1 METPSSTPRPP
12 ERRCINQRWC
22 PAREWR
28 SPALSHNP
36 REKPMLHAEDS
47 KAKTI
52 GIGLPSIVTQGW
64 QSTTEHRFRRISM
77 ATRNSSPIR
86 GRPARDEATGMCD
99 MHWSISTSAAWPS
112 PRTWARKLLWRQSQL
127 STSQRSLVLQYVN
140 GQGDDSNPQT
150 IEVQPKF

>member
-1 METPSSTPRPP
+1 VETPSSTPRPP

-22 PAREWR
+22 PAGEWR

-52 GIGLPSIVTQGW
+52 GIVLPSIVTQGW

-77 ATRNSSPIR
+77 ATRNSSPPPPRRAAPATARIR
-86 GRPARDEATGMCD
+86 DQHDNAARAIRFSRTRATYWRIWVVVTEASLSFPGT
-99 MHWSISTSAAWPS
+99 SLAASTVPS
-112 PRTWARKLLWRQSQL
+112 T
-127 STSQRSLVLQYVN
+127 
-140 GQGDDSNPQT
+140 
-150 IEVQPKF
+150 